1 MKKTC
6 RPIAKK
12 TRFQIV
18 QGVRSFFAS
27 DIVSHRANAPPANQA
42 ATHSANQACPTAVG
56 DGFVAGIQNFQNCQG
71 DYATHEKNQRRQQPT
86 GGGQGEEIAIVFR
99 ACRAHLARPD
109 LLRQWVLHVGQ
120 NFCGSWICSGV
131 FISKKSGETPRPIVL
146 WRCQNLRIPRIY
158 HSTESSF
165 LRI

>member
-1 MKKTC
+1 MQAHCQKN
-6 RPIAKK
+6 PISN
-12 TRFQIV
+12 
-18 QGVRSFFAS
+18 RSR
-27 DIVSHRANAPPANQA
+27 RAII
-42 ATHSANQACPTAVG
+42 
-56 DGFVAGIQNFQNCQG
+56 FR
-71 DYATHEKNQRRQQPT
+71 QRYCFPSLQMHHQQTKPQPT
-86 GGGQGEEIAIVFR
+86 VPIRLARVQLAMVLLRASKTSKIDRAITPPTKKINAASSQPEAGKAKRLRIVFR

-146 WRCQNLRIPRIY
+146 WLCQNLRIPRIY